1 MTFYNETAW
10 TLSGT
15 VTITDSEGFTIIDDE
30 ILDKVTGDFTFMDYD
45 YALEIGQV
53 YTITITSLINWYV
66 IGFTSFEYS

>member
-15 VTITDSEGFTIIDDE
+15 VTIADSEGFTIINNE

-45 YALEIGQV
+45 YALEIG
-53 YTITITSLINWYV
+53 
-66 IGFTSFEYS
+66 